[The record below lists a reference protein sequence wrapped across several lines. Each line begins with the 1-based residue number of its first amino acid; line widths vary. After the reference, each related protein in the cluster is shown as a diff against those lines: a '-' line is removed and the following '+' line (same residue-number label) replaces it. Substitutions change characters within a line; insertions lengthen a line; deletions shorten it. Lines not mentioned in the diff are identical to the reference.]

1 MARII
6 RNAVSTD
13 ARPADGLVAAVG
25 KALDDYR
32 ATGRGIAQPYLLG
45 LLADLHGARLETEP
59 ALEVFDQAAEIAC
72 TTGER
77 WYEPEIRLREGE
89 LLLRQSITNQ
99 RMASARFCQA
109 IAVAQQQGSKILEL
123 RATVSLARLWSDAG
137 RRCQARDMLAT
148 IYGWF
153 REGFETADLEDA
165 RALLGELQ

>member
-1 MARII
+1 
-6 RNAVSTD
+6 
-13 ARPADGLVAAVG
+13 
-25 KALDDYR
+25 
-32 ATGRGIAQPYLLG
+32 
-45 LLADLHGARLETEP
+45 
-59 ALEVFDQAAEIAC
+59 
-72 TTGER
+72 
-77 WYEPEIRLREGE
+77 
-89 LLLRQSITNQ
+89 LLRQSITNQ

-137 RRCQARDMLAT
+137 RRCQARDMLAP